1 LRVLFFLIVF
11 FNTCAIIAQ
20 TYTIRGQ
27 VTDSTANAVEM
38 AQIAIKED
46 PRKVSFT
53 NTDGQF
59 TLQLNAYNTPL
70 TLVVTNL
77 NYHACTLHV
86 LPKDSVKQFKITLKF
101 KNQLNEVIVTDNAS
115 RGSDILIIQPK
126 LFKVLPSTT
135 GNFEDL
141 LKTQIGVSANNELS
155 SGYSVRGGNFDENL
169 VYVNDF
175 EIFRPQLARSGQQE
189 GLSFINP
196 LMVQQLRFSPGG
208 FEAQYGDK
216 FSSVLDVRY
225 TTPLTRRTQISTG
238 LTGAQF
244 QSEGLSKSHALSWNI
259 GARYRSLQYL
269 FNSLEMQGAYR
280 PRAWDIQGFFKYRL
294 NSHYSIESLLYTSKN
309 TFQVVPTVQ
318 ETNFG
323 TVKEALRLRVYFDG
337 QELLQNQSQF
347 AGIAIQHAVHSNLQL
362 KYLAYAYTSL
372 ETERTTLQ
380 GQYWIDQLE
389 TDLSKP
395 NYGQVAFN
403 RGVGTFLQHARN
415 TLSVSV
421 MQLEHKGQ
429 FESLAHQRLKWGIK
443 LQNEIIQDRLKE
455 WRMTDSAGFIQPYN
469 PNEIQLQEVLSTSH
483 ALFNQRAQTYIQYEH
498 DFKQKDSSLW
508 TCIGGIRHQF
518 WSYTKQHLW
527 SPRLRIQYVPNWTSN
542 WVFSASGGIYY
553 QAPFYRELRN
563 LTGELNPQVKAQKS
577 IQYYINADYQF
588 NLWNRPFRLIQ
599 ALYYKTF
606 TQLNPYEI
614 DNIRIRYFA
623 NNNTTGYAAGYD
635 IRLNGNLVPGAESWI
650 NLGFLQTQEYSKD
663 NRHYIYK
670 NAAGETIVKGYTFD
684 QIKTDS
690 SFIDPGWIPRPT
702 DQLLHLGF
710 FFQDYLPKYP
720 QFKFNMTM
728 QFGTG
733 LPFGPPQH
741 QRWTQVLRM
750 PPYRR
755 VDVGFAYNAI
765 TSNHKLFG
773 RYKTAGLSE
782 LTLFVELFNILQIS
796 NIASYTWI
804 QDITGNRYAV
814 PNYLSNRTLNL
825 RMFAV
830 F

>member
-1 LRVLFFLIVF
+1 M
-11 FNTCAIIAQ
+11 CAQ
-20 TYTIRGQ
+20 SIRFYGQ
-27 VTDSTANAVEM
+27 VLDSAGNGVEM
-38 AQIAIKED
+38 AQIALKED
-46 PRKVSFT
+46 LHNVSYT
-53 NTDGQF
+53 NSDGEFSIQ
-59 TLQLNAYNTPL
+59 TQVQKSQY
-70 TLVVTNL
+70 TLVITNL
-77 NYHACTLHV
+77 NYRIHTIVVSPQDSSKRFTIV
-86 LPKDSVKQFKITLKF
+86 LTF
-101 KNQLNEVIVTDNAS
+101 KNQLKEVIVTDKTS
-115 RGSDILIIQPK
+115 RGSDILTIPSK
-126 LFKVLPSTT
+126 LFKVLPSAT

-141 LKTQIGVSANNELS
+141 LKTQIGVSSNNELS

-225 TTPLTRRTQISTG
+225 KSPIAYRTQISTG
-238 LTGAQF
+238 FTGAQI
-244 QSEGLSKSHALSWNI
+244 QSEGISKSRVFSWNL

-269 FNSLEMQGAYR
+269 FSRLETQGEYR
-280 PRAWDIQGFFKYRL
+280 PRAWDIQGFFKYRI
-294 NSHYSIESLLYTSKN
+294 NPHWHIESLLYSSKN
-309 TFQVVPTVQ
+309 TYQVVPTIQ

-323 TVKEALRLRVYFDG
+323 TVKEALRLKVYFDG
-337 QELLQNQSQF
+337 QEILQNQSHF
-347 AGIAIQHAVHSNLQL
+347 AGIAVNQNVNSNLQL
-362 KYLAYAYTSL
+362 KYLMYAYTSN
-372 ETERTTLQ
+372 ESERTTLQ

-421 MQLEHKGQ
+421 MQFEHKGHL
-429 FESLAHQRLKWGIK
+429 ETTSMQRLKWGVK
-443 LQNEIIQDRLKE
+443 FQSEAIQDRLKE
-455 WRMTDSAGFIQPYN
+455 WRMTDSAGFLQPYN
-469 PNEIQLQEVLSTSH
+469 PNSIELQDVLTTSH
-483 ALFNQRAQTYIQYEH
+483 VLFNHRLQSYFQFEQ
-498 DFKQKDSSLW
+498 DFNQKDSSTW
-508 TCIGGIRHQF
+508 TCIGGIRHQI
-518 WSYTKQHLW
+518 WTYNGQNLW
-527 SPRLRIQYVPNWTSN
+527 SPRLQIRYVPNWKSD
-542 WVFSASGGIYY
+542 WAFSASGGIYY
-553 QAPFYRELRN
+553 QAPFYRELRDLN
-563 LTGELNPQVKAQKS
+563 GQLNPLVKAQKS
-577 IQYYINADYQF
+577 WQCNLQSDFQF
-588 NLWNRPFRLIQ
+588 ILWNRPFKLIQ
-599 ALYYKTF
+599 ALYYKDF
-606 TQLNPYEI
+606 VQLNPYEI

-623 NNNTTGYAAGYD
+623 NNNSKGYAAGYD
-635 IRLNGNLVPGAESWI
+635 IRLHGDMVPGAESWI
-650 NLGFLQTQEYSKD
+650 NLGLLQTQEYSYD
-663 NRHYIYK
+663 NRHFIYK
-670 NAAGETIVKGYTFD
+670 NASGETIVKGYTFD
-684 QIKTDS
+684 QVKADS
-690 SFIDPGWIPRPT
+690 VFIDPGWIPRPT

-720 QFKFNMTM
+720 QFKFNMTL